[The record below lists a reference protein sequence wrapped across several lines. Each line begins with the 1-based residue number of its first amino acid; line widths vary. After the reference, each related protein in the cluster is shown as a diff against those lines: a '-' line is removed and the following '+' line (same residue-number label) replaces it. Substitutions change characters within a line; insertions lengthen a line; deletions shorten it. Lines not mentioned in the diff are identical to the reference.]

1 MENDKTVLVN
11 FDGDMSLDQAYLEL
25 GKAYYEGGFEDP
37 LPELLPLF
45 DRITRLR
52 SEAAASEAQ
61 QAAADADVKEV
72 KPASEESA
80 EMNEGREEAEA
91 PAEISD
97 VPQTPPRPAF
107 CPNCGERLEEG
118 AVFCGNCGYRV
129 G

>member
-37 LPELLPLF
+37 LPQLLPLF

-52 SEAAASEAQ
+52 SKTNAQ
-61 QAAADADVKEV
+61 ETEIQQKDLESKEPQ
-72 KPASEESA
+72 KMPDLSGES
-80 EMNEGREEAEA
+80 
-91 PAEISD
+91 S
-97 VPQTPPRPAF
+97 RPMF
-107 CPNCGERLEEG
+107 CPGCGERLEPD
-118 AVFCGNCGYRV
+118 AIFCGYCGYRV

>member
-37 LPELLPLF
+37 LPQLLPLF

-52 SEAAASEAQ
+52 SKTNAQ
-61 QAAADADVKEV
+61 ETEIQQKDLESKEPQ
-72 KPASEESA
+72 KMPDLSGESSRS
-80 EMNEGREEAEA
+80 M
-91 PAEISD
+91 
-97 VPQTPPRPAF
+97 F
-107 CPNCGERLEEG
+107 CPGCGERLEPD
-118 AVFCGNCGYRV
+118 AIFCGNCGYRV